1 MKDKIKCLFKY
12 GKQIM
17 GYMGW
22 ETNEFKEVCEHCMFN
37 LYVNQST

>member
-1 MKDKIKCLFKY
+1 MKDEIKCLLKY

-17 GYMGW
+17 GYRS